1 MGNKISEEFKKFK
14 LRKSTKPAKV
24 PHLGLTIF
32 IALIGAQ
39 GFIGAFD
46 SVMNETTSD
55 RLVSGVAGVGF
66 TTWAILRTLEMK
78 KFQYKLRKRPRLAIT
93 IFIGMVGLFSFADL
107 SSSTVTISNS
117 QSGADRLLGFFV
129 GVSFTLWAVL
139 RFIFGREFE
148 KNNK

>member
-1 MGNKISEEFKKFK
+1 MGNKISEEFMKFK

-24 PHLGLTIF
+24 PLVGLTIF

-66 TTWAILRTLEMK
+66 TTWAFLRALEMK
-78 KFQYKLRKRPRLAIT
+78 KFQYKLRKRPRLSIT

-107 SSSTVTISNS
+107 FSSTVSISNS
-117 QSGADRLLGFFV
+117 PTVADRVLGFFV
-129 GVSFTLWAVL
+129 GIWFTIWAIL
-139 RFIFGREFE
+139 RYIFGREFE
-148 KNNK
+148 ENEK